1 MATGRLA
8 LLAGLAAAGLS
19 ALLAAGAGVTET
31 EMLLRAGLGFII
43 FALLSKAVATLVV
56 NLVPEV
62 SAAARDGKA
71 AGAEARP
78 KGAAREGS
86 PGAPAQVAGPAG
98 GAQSAAAP
106 GDRGGRLNVVVPG
119 TSAEEVLKAGAGK
132 GVAG

>member
-43 FALLSKAVATLVV
+43 FALLTKAVATLVV

-71 AGAEARP
+71 
-78 KGAAREGS
+78 
-86 PGAPAQVAGPAG
+86 AGPAG

-119 TSAEEVLKAGAGK
+119 TSAEEVLNAGTGK
-132 GVAG
+132 EVAG